1 MVHKPIPIPEMQWKI
16 VEAKA
21 ALDKECENMQK
32 LPAWDES
39 KVITEGEVIRT
50 AKLEGKK
57 VHFTSLMD
65 FCHLKNCELEKKL
78 QKYDG
83 KVVLRVDTVKN
94 DSGFT
99 LYWRSKVLQRHT
111 WRRQKV
117 LDVISILP
125 GCSGPASDAV
135 SAYTQVEIKDAP

>member
-1 MVHKPIPIPEMQWKI
+1 
-16 VEAKA
+16 
-21 ALDKECENMQK
+21 MQK

-99 LYWRSKVLQRHT
+99 LY
-111 WRRQKV
+111 
-117 LDVISILP
+117 
-125 GCSGPASDAV
+125 
-135 SAYTQVEIKDAP
+135 

>member
-1 MVHKPIPIPEMQWKI
+1 
-16 VEAKA
+16 
-21 ALDKECENMQK
+21 
-32 LPAWDES
+32 
-39 KVITEGEVIRT
+39 
-50 AKLEGKK
+50 
-57 VHFTSLMD
+57 MD

-99 LYWRSKVLQRHT
+99 LYWRNKVLQRHT

-117 LDVISILP
+117 LDVISILR